1 MEKLDDFFNL
11 YLMISFKKYFE
22 EIVIYFLILR
32 QIVHT
37 IYLVAPTVGVQHR
50 KTTQQC
56 VAKTLKC
63 FKNSRQCENRKLK
76 IRDFKSHLVSPPF
89 MIFQEIDHA
98 SAKYT
103 LFYPVATLGQTVAT
117 RMT

>member
-32 QIVHT
+32 QIVHI
-37 IYLVAPTVGVQHR
+37 IYLVAPTPEN
-50 KTTQQC
+50 TTTVRC
-56 VAKTLKC
+56 KNSAKTLKC

-89 MIFQEIDHA
+89 MIFQEIDHT
-98 SAKYT
+98 S
-103 LFYPVATLGQTVAT
+103 V
-117 RMT
+117 